1 MAARVRKLVRGADDE
16 AVKGVA
22 VHLRRDLGHVAALAL
37 EFDLLRRE
45 DDKLHLAGEDL
56 AQGGAVTSPKRP
68 WMTLRLK
75 SEVVC
80 IMRLVSPS
88 STGSQSENQV
98 L

>member
-1 MAARVRKLVRGADDE
+1 MWWRWRWNSISSGVRTTSSISQEKISRRAARM
-16 AVKGVA
+16 
-22 VHLRRDLGHVAALAL
+22 
-37 EFDLLRRE
+37 
-45 DDKLHLAGEDL
+45 
-56 AQGGAVTSPKRP
+56 TSPKRP